1 VRVLAYIKK
10 LDDCFGQLRLTMS
23 MVSRRPYLECAGE
36 RQLIGEGSPMVRL
49 LILLTSAALG
59 LAGCAIFKRTD
70 PPQVTVMGVE
80 PAASGASQ
88 GLGAHMQLRLRVK
101 NPNDTPIEYNGISVE
116 LEVQNKSLASGM
128 SNESGTVP
136 AFGETAVLVPV
147 EISYMGMAGQ
157 AMGLLSGKS
166 LDKVT
171 YEMHGKVG
179 TVPFKSQGE
188 LSLTAIMTGGK

>member
-1 VRVLAYIKK
+1 
-10 LDDCFGQLRLTMS
+10 
-23 MVSRRPYLECAGE
+23 
-36 RQLIGEGSPMVRL
+36 MVRL

-88 GLGAHMQLRLRVK
+88 GLGAHMQLKLRVK

-116 LEVQNKSLASGM
+116 LDVQNKSLASGM
-128 SNESGTVP
+128 SNQSGTVP
-136 AFGETAVLVPV
+136 AFGEAVILVPV

-188 LSLTAIMTGGK
+188 LSLAAIMTGGK